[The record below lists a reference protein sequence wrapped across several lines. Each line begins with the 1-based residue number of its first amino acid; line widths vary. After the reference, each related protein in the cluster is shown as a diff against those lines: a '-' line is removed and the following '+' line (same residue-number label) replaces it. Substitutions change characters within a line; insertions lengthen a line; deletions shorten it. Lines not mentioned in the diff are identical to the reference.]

1 MVRGGSGGGSGGG
14 PGRMAGLQ
22 RQLQEIEQQV
32 AHKYSA
38 NNRAAGPR
46 GGEGQRVSDQ
56 VQIYL
61 RDGQGARGGGGDS
74 AAQAVLMAELQTV
87 RHLLT
92 DASMAMAEVSQEK
105 AQLEEELNG
114 ALDELRSAKQ
124 SWQAAEMSLRVQSE
138 TSERLNAQVGQL
150 TEELR
155 QSRDV
160 ANEWRTKAE
169 DLRLKL
175 ERRAG
180 AGSEGASKKEMM
192 ELEAKLAETNR
203 LRLLDAEKLAQQMA
217 ALERLEE
224 VEERALTSEKAVR
237 TLRQEADD
245 WRAKSEGFAAELLAW
260 RSKSE
265 SWEATKAQSVRA
277 LQSERDR
284 LQTEWQMMRESLQSA
299 EASLAVQTAAV
310 QRLEQALMEDRE
322 KLREANRALEGWI
335 EKEEAWK
342 SEVLA
347 MRTRM
352 ESEAASKDR
361 RMEKLQEERDG
372 LQGQNSELENAL
384 QSAEASLA
392 VQTAAVQRVE
402 KQASTL
408 MVEVRQCR
416 RSEEE
421 WRVQGEEARAEVAAL
436 QIQFNEAV
444 RKKQEAMQE
453 LHQTRE
459 QLEGKMDGLRKAF
472 AEADARCKLYMTE
485 NDRLQKDLTAMRDEM
500 RRAEQLRKA
509 HEELER
515 EHQVLKGILKGSG
528 ASNAGDALKEVQ
540 AERDRLLREMNTL
553 RPKLSSAET
562 TLASKAAI
570 VERLEADL
578 QQHKFLV
585 GESQGKVERLS
596 GEVEGYKAEVGSL
609 RMQNEDALARAEHAI
624 STLREERDLLH
635 SELER
640 LRNALQAASAEM
652 NVGMQAVAKLS
663 NVDAR
668 TVSSQVRVYGESQGM
683 QNQLHAQMDN
693 FRRQVGALR
702 GGAPSGGGGASG
714 MGGAVA
720 GGPHASHGI
729 GHDEFRPSA
738 GRVRRNHSSGGR
750 PDGGAAGNMAG
761 AVSFAGPAAGS
772 LLKSRA
778 AGDDDGRPDGGSHDP
793 VHSQAMPATRN
804 LQGRPRPT
812 SVRVHRPLDKF
823 VAPPSRYM
831 HKDASKYSD
840 LALVEQA
847 AEWLSAQRGR
857 QATMPSDAD
866 FRAAGMSGVA
876 DAIHRIHGG
885 FEIVATKLGMQLHY
899 TNACAGIGKEAAMPR
914 DPAYWNTFRN
924 VQQVVLELAQALCAP
939 DTMPSYMALRSAG
952 LGAVAD
958 AIRAKHGGLQHV
970 AQRLGLQLPS
980 AFAD

>member
-1 MVRGGSGGGSGGG
+1 MPGGGGGG
-14 PGRMAGLQ
+14 GGGGQGRMSGLQ

-32 AHKYSA
+32 SHKYGGG
-38 NNRAAGPR
+38 NRAGPR

-61 RDGQGARGGGGDS
+61 RDGQGARGTGGES
-74 AAQAVLMAELQTV
+74 ASQAVLMAELQTV
-87 RHLLT
+87 RHLLH
-92 DASMAMAEVSQEK
+92 DASAAMAEVSQEK
-105 AQLEEELNG
+105 AQLEDELSG

-160 ANEWRTKAE
+160 VNEWRSKAE
-169 DLRLKL
+169 DLRVKL

-180 AGSEGASKKEMM
+180 AGSEGASKKDMM

-224 VEERALTSEKAVR
+224 VEERALTGEKAVR

-310 QRLEQALMEDRE
+310 QRLEHDLLVDRE
-322 KLREANRALEGWI
+322 QLRQANRALEGWI

-342 SEVLA
+342 TEVLA

-361 RMEKLQEERDG
+361 KIEKLQEERDG
-372 LQGQNSELENAL
+372 LQGQNSELQSAL

-444 RKKQEAMQE
+444 RKKEEAMQE

-459 QLEGKMDGLRKAF
+459 MLEGKMDGVRKAF
-472 AEADARCKLYMTE
+472 AEAEARCKLYMTE
-485 NDRLQKDLTAMRDEM
+485 NDRLQKEITTMREEL
-500 RRAEQLRKA
+500 RKAEQLRKA

-515 EHQVLKGILKGSG
+515 EYKVLQAIHKGSG
-528 ASNAGDALKEVQ
+528 ASNAGDAIKEVQ

-553 RPKLSSAET
+553 RPKLSSAEVA
-562 TLASKAAI
+562 LASKGAV

-578 QQHKFLV
+578 QQHKFLL
-585 GESQGKVERLS
+585 GETQGRVEKLS

-640 LRNALQAASAEM
+640 LRNSLQAASAEM

-668 TVSSQVRVYGESQGM
+668 TVSSQVRVYGETQGM
-683 QNQLHAQMDN
+683 QNNLHSQMDN
-693 FRRQVGALR
+693 VRRQIGALR

-714 MGGAVA
+714 MGGAVV
-720 GGPHASHGI
+720 GGPHASHGF

-738 GRVRRNHSSGGR
+738 GRMRRTRGGR
-750 PDGGAAGNMAG
+750 PDGGAAGEMGG
-761 AVSFAGPAAGS
+761 AVSFAGSAAGS

-778 AGDDDGRPDGGSHDP
+778 AGGEEGRPDGGLHWP
-793 VHSQAMPATRN
+793 AHAQAAPATRN
-804 LQGRPRPT
+804 LQQGRPP
-812 SVRVHRPLDKF
+812 SARVHRPSDKF

-831 HKDASKYSD
+831 HRDATKYSD

-876 DAIHRIHGG
+876 DAIQRIHGG
-885 FEIVATKLGMQLHY
+885 AEVVATRLGMQVHY
-899 TNACAGIGKEAAMPR
+899 TNACAGIGKETALPR
-914 DPAYWNTFRN
+914 DPAYWNAFSH
-924 VQQVVLELAQALCAP
+924 VQQAVLELAQALCAP

-958 AIRAKHGGLQHV
+958 AIRAKHGGLQQV